1 MSVPKSL
8 KEGGCAMRFD
18 TLFRYRKQCMAAAI
32 VLILLNHMKA
42 FWPENPA
49 KIAASFF
56 YGGVDLFFFLSG
68 VGCFFS
74 WRRDR
79 DPAAFLRRRALRI
92 LPSYLPFI
100 LVWLTLQAAKSGITP
115 TAVLANLLGVQ
126 GFVKLEPAFNWYVSA
141 LWLSY
146 LLTPWLAALAE
157 RCDTKPRAFAALAGL
172 LLLSAA
178 FWGDREL
185 IILMTRLPVFLAG
198 MLFAAESERREA
210 LTRTETVLLLALIPV
225 GAVLL
230 WEFAKYWPDRL
241 WSCGLHWYPFLLIA
255 PGACLAIAAAASAL
269 ERFRAG
275 RALNRAAGFVGG
287 YTFEIYLTHFLLPQ
301 LPAPIFLLCTALCAA
316 LLALVSKRLRRWV
329 GKRQTAG
336 AAL

>member
-1 MSVPKSL
+1 MKF
-8 KEGGCAMRFD
+8 E
-18 TLFRYRKQCMAAAI
+18 TLFRYRKQCMTAAI

-42 FWPENPA
+42 SWPESPA

-92 LPSYLPFI
+92 LPSYLPLI
-100 LVWLTLQAAKSGITP
+100 LVWIAVQAAGDGVGP
-115 TAVLANLLGVQ
+115 TAALAELLGVH
-126 GFVKLEPAFNWYVSA
+126 GFLKLEPSFNWYVSGM
-141 LWLSY
+141 WLSY

-178 FWGDREL
+178 FWYDYEL
-185 IILMTRLPVFLAG
+185 VIILTRLPVFFAG

-210 LTRTETVLLLALIPV
+210 LTRTETALLLALIPV
-225 GAVLL
+225 GAALL

-241 WSCGLHWYPFLLIA
+241 WNCGLHWYPFLLIA

-269 ERFRAG
+269 ERGRTG
-275 RALNRAAGFVGG
+275 RALNRAADFVGG
-287 YTFEIYLTHFLLPQ
+287 YTFEIYLTHLCLPR
-301 LPAPIFLLCTALCAA
+301 LPAPAFLLCTALSTA
-316 LLALVSKRLRRWV
+316 LLAGVSKRLRRML
-329 GKRQTAG
+329 GSRQTAG
-336 AAL
+336 AAP

>member
-1 MSVPKSL
+1 MK
-8 KEGGCAMRFD
+8 FN
-18 TLFRYRKQCMAAAI
+18 TLFRHRKQCMAAAI
-32 VLILLNHMKA
+32 ILIVLYHTKATWSDGPMKTV
-42 FWPENPA
+42 
-49 KIAASFF
+49 ASFF

-68 VGCFFS
+68 IGCFFS

-79 DPAAFLRRRALRI
+79 DPAAFLRRRALRV

-100 LVWLTLQAAKSGITP
+100 LVWIGLQAAGDGIEP
-115 TAVLANLLGVQ
+115 TVALAHFLGVQ
-126 GFVKLEPAFNWYVSA
+126 GFLKVAPLFNWYVSG

-146 LLTPWLAALAE
+146 LLTPWLAALTE
-157 RCDTKPRAFAALAGL
+157 RCDTKPRMAAALAGL

-178 FWGDREL
+178 FWYDYQL
-185 IILMTRLPVFLAG
+185 VIMLTRLPIFFAG
-198 MLFAAESERREA
+198 MLFAAESGRRDA
-210 LTRTETVLLLALIPV
+210 LTRTETALLVALIPV

-275 RALNRAAGFVGG
+275 RALNRAMGFVGG
-287 YTFEIYLTHFLLPQ
+287 YTFELYLTHLCLVK

>member
-1 MSVPKSL
+1 MKF
-8 KEGGCAMRFD
+8 E
-18 TLFRYRKQCMAAAI
+18 TLFRYRKQCMTAAI

-42 FWPENPA
+42 AWPESPM

-92 LPSYLPFI
+92 LPSYLPLI
-100 LVWLTLQAAKSGITP
+100 LVWIAVQAAGDGIGP
-115 TAVLANLLGVQ
+115 TAALAELLGVH
-126 GFVKLEPAFNWYVSA
+126 GFLKLEPSFNWYVSGM
-141 LWLSY
+141 WLSY

-157 RCDTKPRAFAALAGL
+157 RCDTKPRAAAGLAGL

-178 FWGDREL
+178 FWYDYEL
-185 IILMTRLPVFLAG
+185 VIMLTRLPVFFAG

-210 LTRTETVLLLALIPV
+210 LTRTETALLLALIPV
-225 GAVLL
+225 GAALL

-275 RALNRAAGFVGG
+275 RALNRAMGFVGG
-287 YTFEIYLTHFLLPQ
+287 YTFELYLTHLCLVK

>member
-1 MSVPKSL
+1 MKF
-8 KEGGCAMRFD
+8 E
-18 TLFRYRKQCMAAAI
+18 TLFRYRKQCMTAAI

-42 FWPENPA
+42 SWPESPA

-92 LPSYLPFI
+92 LPSYLPLI
-100 LVWLTLQAAKSGITP
+100 LVWIAVQAAGDGIGP
-115 TAVLANLLGVQ
+115 TAALAELLGVH
-126 GFVKLEPAFNWYVSA
+126 GFLKLEPSFNWYVSGM
-141 LWLSY
+141 WLSY

-157 RCDTKPRAFAALAGL
+157 RCDTKPRAFAGLAGL

-178 FWGDREL
+178 FWYDYEL
-185 IILMTRLPVFLAG
+185 VIMLTRLPVFFAG
-198 MLFAAESERREA
+198 MLFAAESARREA
-210 LTRTETVLLLALIPV
+210 LTRTETALLLALIPV

-241 WSCGLHWYPFLLIA
+241 WNCGLHWYPFLLIA

-287 YTFEIYLTHFLLPQ
+287 YTFEIYLTHLCLPR
-301 LPAPIFLLCTALCAA
+301 LPAPAFLLCTALSTA
-316 LLALVSKRLRRWV
+316 LLAGVSKLLRRML
-329 GKRQTAG
+329 GSRQTAG
-336 AAL
+336 AAP

>member
-1 MSVPKSL
+1 MKF
-8 KEGGCAMRFD
+8 E

-42 FWPENPA
+42 AWPESPA
-49 KIAASFF
+49 KVAASFF

-92 LPSYLPFI
+92 LPSYLPLI
-100 LVWLTLQAAKSGITP
+100 LVWIALQAAGDGIGP
-115 TAVLANLLGVQ
+115 TAALADLLGVH
-126 GFVKLEPAFNWYVSA
+126 GFVKIEPSFNWYVSGM
-141 LWLSY
+141 WLSY

-157 RCDTKPRAFAALAGL
+157 RCDTKPRAAAGLAGL

-178 FWGDREL
+178 FWYDYEL
-185 IILMTRLPVFLAG
+185 VIMLTRLPVFFAG
-198 MLFAAESERREA
+198 MLFAAESRRREA
-210 LTRTETVLLLALIPV
+210 VTRTGTALLLALVPV

-287 YTFEIYLTHFLLPQ
+287 YTFEIYLTHLCLPR
-301 LPAPIFLLCTALCAA
+301 LPAPLFLLCTALCTA
-316 LLALVSKRLRRWV
+316 LLAGVSKLLRRMLES
-329 GKRQTAG
+329 RQTAG
-336 AAL
+336 AVL

>member
-1 MSVPKSL
+1 MKF
-8 KEGGCAMRFD
+8 E
-18 TLFRYRKQCMAAAI
+18 TLFRCRKQCMTAAI

-42 FWPENPA
+42 AWPESPM

-100 LVWLTLQAAKSGITP
+100 LVWLALQAAKSGITP
-115 TAVLANLLGVQ
+115 AAVLVNLLGVQ
-126 GFVKLEPAFNWYVSA
+126 GFVKIEPAFNWYVSA

-157 RCDTKPRAFAALAGL
+157 RCDTK
-172 LLLSAA
+172 
-178 FWGDREL
+178 
-185 IILMTRLPVFLAG
+185 TR
-198 MLFAAESERREA
+198 
-210 LTRTETVLLLALIPV
+210 
-225 GAVLL
+225 
-230 WEFAKYWPDRL
+230 
-241 WSCGLHWYPFLLIA
+241 
-255 PGACLAIAAAASAL
+255 AAAASAL

-301 LPAPIFLLCTALCAA
+301 LPAPIFLLCTALCTA
-316 LLALVSKRLRRWV
+316 LLAAVSKLLRRTV
-329 GKRQTAG
+329 EKRRTAE

>member
-1 MSVPKSL
+1 MKF
-8 KEGGCAMRFD
+8 E
-18 TLFRYRKQCMAAAI
+18 TLFRYRKQCMTAAI

-42 FWPENPA
+42 SWPESPA

-92 LPSYLPFI
+92 LPSYLPLI
-100 LVWLTLQAAKSGITP
+100 LVWIAVQAAGDGIGP
-115 TAVLANLLGVQ
+115 TAALAELLGVH
-126 GFVKLEPAFNWYVSA
+126 GFLKLEPSFNWYVSGM
-141 LWLSY
+141 WLSY

-157 RCDTKPRAFAALAGL
+157 RCDTKPRAFAGLAGL

-178 FWGDREL
+178 FWYDYEL
-185 IILMTRLPVFLAG
+185 VIMLTRLPVFFAG

-210 LTRTETVLLLALIPV
+210 LTRTETALLLALIPV

-241 WSCGLHWYPFLLIA
+241 WNCGLHWYPFLLIA

-269 ERFRAG
+269 ERGRTG

-287 YTFEIYLTHFLLPQ
+287 YTFEIYLTHLCLLR
-301 LPAPIFLLCTALCAA
+301 LPAPAFLLCTALSTA
-316 LLALVSKRLRRWV
+316 LLAGVSKRLRRML
-329 GKRQTAG
+329 GSRRTAG

>member
-1 MSVPKSL
+1 MKF
-8 KEGGCAMRFD
+8 E
-18 TLFRYRKQCMAAAI
+18 TLFRYRKQCMTAAI

-42 FWPENPA
+42 SWPESPA

-92 LPSYLPFI
+92 LPSYLPLI
-100 LVWLTLQAAKSGITP
+100 LVWIAVQAAGDGIGP
-115 TAVLANLLGVQ
+115 TAALAELLGVH
-126 GFVKLEPAFNWYVSA
+126 GFLKLEPSFNWYVSGM
-141 LWLSY
+141 WLSY

-157 RCDTKPRAFAALAGL
+157 RCDTKPRAFAGLAGL

-178 FWGDREL
+178 FWYDYEL
-185 IILMTRLPVFLAG
+185 VIMLTRLPVFFAG

-210 LTRTETVLLLALIPV
+210 LTRTETALLLALIPV

-241 WSCGLHWYPFLLIA
+241 WNCGLHWYPFLLIA

-269 ERFRAG
+269 ERGRTG

-287 YTFEIYLTHFLLPQ
+287 YTFEIYLTHLCLPR
-301 LPAPIFLLCTALCAA
+301 LPAPAFLLCTALSTA
-316 LLALVSKRLRRWV
+316 LLAGVSKLLRRML
-329 GKRQTAG
+329 GSRQTAG
-336 AAL
+336 AAP